1 MKHQKILNLLNES
14 RNSKFV
20 KRKWGIV
27 IDQSHANYEAGNEII
42 CNTEALKSNLFDCN
56 DDFIL
61 VRG

>member
-1 MKHQKILNLLNES
+1 MKHQKILDLLNEW

-27 IDQSHANYEAGNEII
+27 IDQSHTNYEAGNEII
-42 CNTEALKSNLFDCN
+42 CNTEVLKSSLFDCN
-56 DDFIL
+56 DDYIL

>member
-1 MKHQKILNLLNES
+1 MKHQKILNVLNES

-27 IDQSHANYEAGNEII
+27 IDQSHANYETGNEII
-42 CNTEALKSNLFDCN
+42 CYTEVLKSNLFDCN
-56 DDFIL
+56 DDYIL